1 MEISDLVP
9 IAGIVA
15 SIIGAGF
22 VARHQIKKLEIDAD
36 KLDQR
41 LDRQDIRLD
50 KLTTVSEMHDQ
61 RMSILSSILSPSEME
76 RRAREIEAIGKD
88 IEWIRKKVELL

>member
-36 KLDQR
+36 NRQR
-41 LDRQDIRLD
+41 NARPAYVDLVINIIAFRNGTANARNRSN
-50 KLTTVSEMHDQ
+50 SERHRVD
-61 RMSILSSILSPSEME
+61 
-76 RRAREIEAIGKD
+76 
-88 IEWIRKKVELL
+88 